1 MSVLL
6 KVAIV
11 LGVLVCVSVGWL
23 GWEIR
28 NAKPDPRDP

>member
-1 MSVLL
+1 MILNA
-6 KVAIV
+6 AIV
-11 LGVLVCVSVGWL
+11 LGILACASVAWL